1 MNYTITN
8 PKGIDFTIQKLQNY
22 LFEKLNWGEIDVYGR
37 VYKNPS
43 EQKGL
48 MLEAYIGN
56 NEYKDVFTD
65 DTKNANIFFVEDDV
79 HTSNEGIKF
88 TNKLK
93 IVFMVNLKKA
103 YPNITHRA
111 DMEAEIEAIELIRKK
126 SGFSFEKVEKGIKQV
141 LGEFYT
147 DGIKL
152 NDMHPYHIFS
162 ITGEIT
168 YQISCLTN

>member
-1 MNYTITN
+1 MNYTIN
-8 PKGIDFTIQKLQNY
+8 SPKGIDQTIQKIQTY
-22 LFEKLNWGEIDVYGR
+22 LFDNLNWGDIEVYGR

-43 EQKGL
+43 ETKGL

-56 NEYKDVFTD
+56 NEYKDVFTND
-65 DTKNANIFFVEDDV
+65 SKNANIFFIEDDV
-79 HTSNEGIKF
+79 HTSTEGIKF

-103 YPNITHRA
+103 YPNILHRA
-111 DMEAEIEAIELIRKK
+111 DMEAEMKAIELIRKK
-126 SGFSFEKVEKGIKQV
+126 AGFSFEKVEKGIKQC
-141 LGEFYT
+141 LGEYYT
-147 DGIKL
+147 ESVKL
-152 NDMHPYHIFS
+152 QDMHPYHIFS

>member
-8 PKGIDFTIQKLQNY
+8 PKGIDFTIQKIQNY
-22 LFEKLNWGEIDVYGR
+22 LFEKLNWGDIDVYGR

-65 DTKNANIFFVEDDV
+65 DTKNANIFFIEDDV
-79 HTSNEGIKF
+79 HTTKEGVLFSNKI
-88 TNKLK
+88 K

-103 YPNITHRA
+103 YPLITHRA

-147 DGIKL
+147 EGIKV
-152 NDMHPYHIFS
+152 NDMHPYHVFS
-162 ITGEIT
+162 ISGDLT
-168 YQISCLTN
+168 YNINCY